1 MGDISIWQSI
11 LILFIFFLIPL
22 FVFGPV
28 AKKAGYS
35 RWWALL
41 LVIPIINLVL
51 IWVFAFIKWPA
62 ESNA

>member
-1 MGDISIWQSI
+1 MGGISIWQLI
-11 LILFIFFLIPL
+11 IILFIFLILL

-28 AKKAGYS
+28 AGKAGYS

-41 LVIPIINLVL
+41 LAIPIINIVL
-51 IWVFAFIKWPA
+51 IWTFAFIKWPA

>member
-1 MGDISIWQSI
+1 MGGISIWQLI
-11 LILFIFFLIPL
+11 IILFIFLIPL

-28 AKKAGYS
+28 ARKAGYS

-41 LVIPIINLVL
+41 LAIPIINIVL
-51 IWVFAFIKWPA
+51 IWAFAFIKWPA